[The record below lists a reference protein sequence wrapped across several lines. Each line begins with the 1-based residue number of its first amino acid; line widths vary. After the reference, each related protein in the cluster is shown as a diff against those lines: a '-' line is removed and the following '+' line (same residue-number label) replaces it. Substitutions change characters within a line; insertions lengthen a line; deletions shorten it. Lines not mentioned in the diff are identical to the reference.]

1 MKEED
6 EDEEDSNIESAKIII
21 IRENDLIIIVKE
33 FEIKEELHNIEVITI
48 QVLEAMI
55 KKLVFD

>member
-6 EDEEDSNIESAKIII
+6 KDEEDSNIESAKITT
-21 IRENDLIIIVKE
+21 IRENDLTNIAKE
-33 FEIKEELHNIEVITI
+33 FKIKEELYNIKVITT

-55 KKLVFD
+55 KKLVFN